1 MNALLCH
8 ARLLDCRRLWSNR
21 VNEKWYAYFQ
31 PVSWKLSRRLLHTRE
46 QRLADSVL
54 HTSMHLFPESN
65 TARGLAWIIHG
76 ETTKS
81 VFFHRVWRRR
91 PRPAAI
97 REKFLEKNV
106 LFFLPPRPFS
116 IVFPSSTRNS
126 FLGRRPAA
134 LQFSTDARDRS
145 FFSSLL
151 LSDGSANSSR
161 RIFLSQNLWK
171 IDRWW
176 NRRMRFPRRRI
187 LILKKGIRKVRWW
200 NRESEIKERRKF
212 FTRSSSKEFS
222 LFKLCCMVA
231 NSSIVWTRYR
241 SVDGVKNR

>member
-8 ARLLDCRRLWSNR
+8 ARLPDCRRLWSNR

-106 LFFLPPRPFS
+106 LFFCHRDL
-116 IVFPSSTRNS
+116 FPSFFHPRHVTLSSEGGLLPCS
-126 FLGRRPAA
+126 FRLT
-134 LQFSTDARDRS
+134 QEIDRFFLPS
-145 FFSSLL
+145 FFRMDLPTHPGESFSH
-151 LSDGSANSSR
+151 
-161 RIFLSQNLWK
+161 K
-171 IDRWW
+171 IC
-176 NRRMRFPRRRI
+176 
-187 LILKKGIRKVRWW
+187 G
-200 NRESEIKERRKF
+200 
-212 FTRSSSKEFS
+212 RSIDDETDECDFRVEEF
-222 LFKLCCMVA
+222 
-231 NSSIVWTRYR
+231 
-241 SVDGVKNR
+241 